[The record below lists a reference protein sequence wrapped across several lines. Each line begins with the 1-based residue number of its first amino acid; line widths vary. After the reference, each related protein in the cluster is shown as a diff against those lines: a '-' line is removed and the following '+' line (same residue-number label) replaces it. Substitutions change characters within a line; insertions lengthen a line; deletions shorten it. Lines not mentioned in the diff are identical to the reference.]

1 MFSPP
6 GPVSYA
12 RPMARPSVSTGTLRP
27 AGVVSPELSHE
38 ERLAKFTGGLAPDPE
53 MVPPF
58 EGSDRLRP
66 DGRPRPEF
74 RAELRRIPDLANA
87 GHVAFT
93 LALPFGYTALAT
105 AATGWP
111 RVVAVPVWFVVF
123 VAMGS
128 WFQRVLTLHHEAAH
142 RLLFSSR
149 RWNDW
154 IGEKLIGWLVFGDGG
169 SGYRL
174 VHTQHHRDEFGEKEP
189 DFLLYARYPVPKAS
203 LRRKLVRDAVGV
215 SGYKNLKPAVVGL
228 FKPTRR
234 VRALRYLSGQV
245 CVFSVFAACG
255 QPWAYLLLWLLP
267 WATYFRVF
275 NRLRALAEHGGMT
288 RSSDRRFTTHDIAQG
303 WLARNVFLSQGI
315 GYHLAH
321 HVDSGIPMR
330 NLGRL
335 HRALQEDG
343 YIVEGLT
350 HRGYWSFFR
359 SLSR

>member
-1 MFSPP
+1 
-6 GPVSYA
+6 
-12 RPMARPSVSTGTLRP
+12 MARPSVSTGTLRP

-215 SGYKNLKPAVVGL
+215 SDEEVGHSRRSLEGTLTGDDQFQRSIVVAKETVDGQRRTDINTDRPL
-228 FKPTRR
+228 FK
-234 VRALRYLSGQV
+234 
-245 CVFSVFAACG
+245 VFKIQCQITV
-255 QPWAYLLLWLLP
+255 
-267 WATYFRVF
+267 
-275 NRLRALAEHGGMT
+275 
-288 RSSDRRFTTHDIAQG
+288 
-303 WLARNVFLSQGI
+303 
-315 GYHLAH
+315 
-321 HVDSGIPMR
+321 
-330 NLGRL
+330 
-335 HRALQEDG
+335 
-343 YIVEGLT
+343 
-350 HRGYWSFFR
+350 
-359 SLSR
+359 

>member
-1 MFSPP
+1 M
-6 GPVSYA
+6 
-12 RPMARPSVSTGTLRP
+12 
-27 AGVVSPELSHE
+27 
-38 ERLAKFTGGLAPDPE
+38 
-53 MVPPF
+53 
-58 EGSDRLRP
+58 
-66 DGRPRPEF
+66 
-74 RAELRRIPDLANA
+74 
-87 GHVAFT
+87 
-93 LALPFGYTALAT
+93 
-105 AATGWP
+105 
-111 RVVAVPVWFVVF
+111 
-123 VAMGS
+123 
-128 WFQRVLTLHHEAAH
+128 
-142 RLLFSSR
+142 
-149 RWNDW
+149 
-154 IGEKLIGWLVFGDGG
+154 
-169 SGYRL
+169 
-174 VHTQHHRDEFGEKEP
+174 
-189 DFLLYARYPVPKAS
+189 
-203 LRRKLVRDAVGV
+203 
-215 SGYKNLKPAVVGL
+215 VGL